1 MCTTERG
8 LPIRVGGEER
18 REEVLSR
25 ISSFVGRARSD
36 VIRGDI
42 ENDMREPRA
51 AAVSYLLIFI
61 FILVKIREM
70 WVSTLLLHGVHAS
83 LATPSDD
90 EALVESYVA
99 QFGNLTFREPSGAL
113 KYKYLVP
120 GGFYQQLWDWDS
132 MFTGIA
138 LLQYGSAPY
147 LAGSMKN
154 FFSQVNL
161 TDGTVKGCLTPE
173 GASQTIY
180 HAKPVLIQGA
190 LVAAKHTKNFDQ
202 YKVSFICMTEYLAN
216 LMLLFMILYYFASSL
231 LFLSLPSSPSSSPL
245 LPRC

>member
-51 AAVSYLLIFI
+51 AAVSYLLNFY
-61 FILVKIREM
+61 FYFYLVKIRDM
-70 WVSTLLLHGVHAS
+70 FTVSTLLLGVHAS

-216 LMLLFMILYYFASSL
+216 
-231 LFLSLPSSPSSSPL
+231 
-245 LPRC
+245 

>member
-1 MCTTERG
+1 M
-8 LPIRVGGEER
+8 
-18 REEVLSR
+18 
-25 ISSFVGRARSD
+25 FF
-36 VIRGDI
+36 
-42 ENDMREPRA
+42 
-51 AAVSYLLIFI
+51 Y
-61 FILVKIREM
+61 LVKIRDM
-70 WVSTLLLHGVHAS
+70 WLSTLLLIGVHVS

-216 LMLLFMILYYFASSL
+216 
-231 LFLSLPSSPSSSPL
+231 
-245 LPRC
+245 